1 MGGGVGAYPALGAVE
16 AFSWPGGQK
25 DGGEPCGP
33 QRAGPE
39 RFIGRWE
46 TVDRGFLFEEGGRPG
61 AQLLPG
67 RIDTAVAAGA
77 VAVPGGGRE
86 GSEPGWCEGSWAG
99 ERENR
104 RRAHED
110 AGAGLRA
117 PVSLEVEGTGGGME
131 VRS

>member
-1 MGGGVGAYPALGAVE
+1 MWWIQMLVGR
-16 AFSWPGGQK
+16 GQ
-25 DGGEPCGP
+25 P
-33 QRAGPE
+33 
-39 RFIGRWE
+39 
-46 TVDRGFLFEEGGRPG
+46 VDRGS
-61 AQLLPG
+61 LLGLKAHHP
-67 RIDTAVAAGA
+67 RKA